1 MTWWFSTTGAVA
13 SVAWWITLASILEYF
28 NLSWEVTAIFAALM
42 VLDFIFWLIDQRVK
56 DKQQITSTRMW
67 SWLAKKVSKMLLPLI
82 AVLVLRWIWFEDLDI
97 VVTTIMSVLIITE
110 GYSILG
116 HVYCLNTGKTL
127 SEIDAFSLLLDYIIW
142 IFKQNLPKEMG
153 PKEDKEEE

>member
-42 VLDFIFWLIDQRVK
+42 VFDFIFWLLDQRVK

-82 AVLVLRWIWFEDLDI
+82 AVLVLRWIWFENLDI

-142 IFKQNLPKEMG
+142 IFKQNLPKEVG
-153 PKEDKEEE
+153 PKEEEKEE

>member
-13 SVAWWITLASILEYF
+13 SFAWWITLASILEYF
-28 NLSWEVTAIFAALM
+28 NLSWEVTVIFAALM
-42 VLDFIFWLIDQRVK
+42 VLDFIFWLLDQRVK

-82 AVLVLRWIWFEDLDI
+82 AVLVLRWIWFENLDI

-142 IFKQNLPKEMG
+142 IFKQNLPKEVG
-153 PKEDKEEE
+153 PKEKKEEE